1 MKHTIIKERGIID
14 IRKVITIV
22 GLMFVTCLAC
32 YAKPNKVDS
41 LAKQMTNVESQMQ
54 VDRQEMAILQK
65 EIEICEKSIK
75 SIDEHVDRVNE
86 GVSNQIASSSHIIQ
100 TWGIIFSILSVLLT
114 GCGIAFGYYI
124 NRMWKK
130 INNLQ
135 DNAQEVIDDL
145 DSKMNEIAEQQQR
158 VSANQTEI
166 ITLQMKINTDAEQI
180 QQNIVEGEKQI
191 EALQDL
197 YGKFKENSA
206 KIYTQLHREETKRIL
221 SRLEEIP
228 EDISNFADTLLSR
241 NLEETDF
248 DNIYTAY
255 HNLIQ
260 RYLETTNL
268 SDITKLREK
277 DNSFFKKENMYELLF
292 AQHFLRQAIMKDDLQ
307 YLIRKDFAYLMTCYY
322 RNDVEK
328 STEDLKLGVQKLD
341 SDLMLEIIKE
351 YINALVN
358 SKYRDLSK
366 LYKVLLTDLNEDQLN
381 EIWSAITRQNSQAY
395 TFAGA
400 IKDIIE
406 NFYPQSTL
414 LNIIAAYVNSTENTG
429 EKEQYKS

>member
-1 MKHTIIKERGIID
+1 
-14 IRKVITIV
+14 
-22 GLMFVTCLAC
+22 
-32 YAKPNKVDS
+32 
-41 LAKQMTNVESQMQ
+41 
-54 VDRQEMAILQK
+54 
-65 EIEICEKSIK
+65 
-75 SIDEHVDRVNE
+75 
-86 GVSNQIASSSHIIQ
+86 
-100 TWGIIFSILSVLLT
+100 
-114 GCGIAFGYYI
+114 
-124 NRMWKK
+124 
-130 INNLQ
+130 
-135 DNAQEVIDDL
+135 
-145 DSKMNEIAEQQQR
+145 
-158 VSANQTEI
+158 
-166 ITLQMKINTDAEQI
+166 
-180 QQNIVEGEKQI
+180 
-191 EALQDL
+191 
-197 YGKFKENSA
+197 
-206 KIYTQLHREETKRIL
+206 
-221 SRLEEIP
+221 
-228 EDISNFADTLLSR
+228 
-241 NLEETDF
+241 
-248 DNIYTAY
+248 
-255 HNLIQ
+255 
-260 RYLETTNL
+260 
-268 SDITKLREK
+268 
-277 DNSFFKKENMYELLF
+277 MYELLF